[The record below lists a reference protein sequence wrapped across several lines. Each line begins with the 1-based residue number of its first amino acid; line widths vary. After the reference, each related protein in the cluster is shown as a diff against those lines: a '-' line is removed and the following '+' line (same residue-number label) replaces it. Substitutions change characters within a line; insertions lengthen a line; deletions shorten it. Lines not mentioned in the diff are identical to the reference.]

1 MTYRIPLRIVFYLE
15 QDAWIAHCLELDL
28 MGDGASQS
36 DALASLRSAI
46 ETQLAW
52 SLENNDPSLL
62 FSPAPREFEVMF
74 AAGEDIAQGEIRLD
88 AAPQSPSPDYVFE
101 SARLRR
107 YSGPVMTPPFT
118 TAS

>member
-1 MTYRIPLRIVFYLE
+1 MTYRIPLRIVFYRE

-28 MGDGASQS
+28 LGDGASQS
-36 DALASLRSAI
+36 DALVTLRSAI

-52 SLENNDPSLL
+52 SLENGDPSLL

-88 AAPQSPSPDYVFE
+88 AAPQSPSPDYIFE

-118 TAS
+118 AAS